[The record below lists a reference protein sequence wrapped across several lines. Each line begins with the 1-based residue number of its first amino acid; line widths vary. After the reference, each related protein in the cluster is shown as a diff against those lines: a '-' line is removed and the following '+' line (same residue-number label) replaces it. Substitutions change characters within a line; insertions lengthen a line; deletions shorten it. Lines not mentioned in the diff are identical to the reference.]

1 MQNRLR
7 YKDDLRVMD
16 KLIGN
21 SKAFWIY
28 AFHKSDPK
36 WYWNKAWPE
45 VQRDYMKMIHT
56 LRRLKVKLEV
66 YRFYIPKRDSTK
78 IRPIGSPRL
87 WSKAMLRAI
96 ELVCRELL
104 EKHIGE
110 YQDGFVR
117 NKGCATT
124 SMEVIKNLKDG
135 NRVYQFD
142 LDGFF
147 NNVKPRGLTI
157 FLRKRLKE
165 MADYILSITDLTIPK
180 MKTELQ
186 PEKELIQ
193 TSEGILKKGFTQ
205 GSPLS
210 PLLSMYA
217 LEMSGFNKIKGLVMF
232 ADDGLVFRKKET
244 DKIRQELFNI
254 NATTLGIK
262 EAEDKINGWV
272 KDKFKFLG
280 LTYDLIEKTVS
291 FDGYS
296 VSWYDDEGVKKI
308 VKYAR
313 YNAKFSGKPTKCSNK
328 GKAELHHP
336 MGIRR

>member
-1 MQNRLR
+1 
-7 YKDDLRVMD
+7 
-16 KLIGN
+16 
-21 SKAFWIY
+21 
-28 AFHKSDPK
+28 
-36 WYWNKAWPE
+36 
-45 VQRDYMKMIHT
+45 
-56 LRRLKVKLEV
+56 
-66 YRFYIPKRDSTK
+66 
-78 IRPIGSPRL
+78 
-87 WSKAMLRAI
+87 MLRAI

-117 NKGCATT
+117 NKGCATA
-124 SMEVIKNLKDG
+124 SLEVIKNLKDG

-147 NNVKPRGLTI
+147 NNVNPRGLTI
-157 FLRKRLKE
+157 FLRKRLKG

-205 GSPLS
+205 SSPLS

-296 VSWYDDEGVKKI
+296 VS
-308 VKYAR
+308 
-313 YNAKFSGKPTKCSNK
+313 
-328 GKAELHHP
+328 
-336 MGIRR
+336 